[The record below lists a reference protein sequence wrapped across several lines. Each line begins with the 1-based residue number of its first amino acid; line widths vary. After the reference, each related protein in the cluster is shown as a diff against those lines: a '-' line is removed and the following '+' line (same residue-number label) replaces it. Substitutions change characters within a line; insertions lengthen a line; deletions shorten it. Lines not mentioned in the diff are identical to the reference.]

1 MIRTGIDIVK
11 ISKVAELIKKD
22 ENFTSKILTDA
33 EVEYCESKQV
43 NGNLDKKYQT
53 LAGLYAVKEAVL
65 KALGVG
71 ITKLTYFKQI
81 EVAHNEL
88 NKPYLNTFGEV
99 NEIFCTLGVAEND
112 ISISHDGE
120 YAIAICV
127 LK

>member
-1 MIRTGIDIVK
+1 MIKTGIDIVK

-22 ENFTSKILTDA
+22 PNFTSKILTDA
-33 EVEYCESKQV
+33 EVLYCESKKV
-43 NGNLDKKYQT
+43 NGNLDKEYQT
-53 LAGLYAVKEAVL
+53 VAGLYATKEAVL

-81 EVAHNEL
+81 EVAHNEF

-99 NEIFCTLGVAEND
+99 SEICCTLDITEND